1 MSVTVSSPS
10 AAPTS
15 ARPETCLPEPWGS
28 LRTPA
33 AQDTAGAQDTALAEQ
48 VTRPGGDA
56 APADLVRGVVGGRRS
71 S

>member
-33 AQDTAGAQDTALAEQ
+33 AQDTALAEQ
-48 VTRPGGDA
+48 VTRPGGGA